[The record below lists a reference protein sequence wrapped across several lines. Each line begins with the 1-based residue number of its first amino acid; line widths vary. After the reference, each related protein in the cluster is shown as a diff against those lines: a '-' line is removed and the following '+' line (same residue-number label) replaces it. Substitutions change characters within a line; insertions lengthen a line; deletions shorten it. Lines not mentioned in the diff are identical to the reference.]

1 MARLTSLF
9 SSRDYCLM
17 QRQKLRSITQN
28 ADETDLKF
36 VKRVIAA
43 AKLCNF
49 GEEQLLENVVF
60 IIQSSAVNI
69 KVREA
74 SRKVLRKGGN
84 LTSLLDKIQACEMEK
99 LNEEM
104 YRKNHRK
111 TNNAEVAAVS
121 YSHKTETGSQVKG
134 YGSSYHSRP
143 FIRKWDLSQ
152 QKGQHFRQSVKYENR
167 NPCTRCTSTRH
178 LTSEC
183 HAIDKI
189 CRKCHRKGHLERACG
204 IIPASTHN
212 TMKRKNDDQQQG
224 PPPKV
229 RQIAAVSQTDLH
241 VDEPVE
247 ANHAINISKKDC
259 NCVIVGYI
267 ANCAISFLIDSGAE
281 VNTIDSNTFNL
292 LKNATCHPDL
302 FTV

>member
-1 MARLTSLF
+1 M
-9 SSRDYCLM
+9 
-17 QRQKLRSITQN
+17 
-28 ADETDLKF
+28 
-36 VKRVIAA
+36 IAA

-134 YGSSYHSRP
+134 YGSSYHRYLFFSLLLY
-143 FIRKWDLSQ
+143 IR
-152 QKGQHFRQSVKYENR
+152 
-167 NPCTRCTSTRH
+167 
-178 LTSEC
+178 
-183 HAIDKI
+183 
-189 CRKCHRKGHLERACG
+189 
-204 IIPASTHN
+204 
-212 TMKRKNDDQQQG
+212 
-224 PPPKV
+224 
-229 RQIAAVSQTDLH
+229 
-241 VDEPVE
+241 
-247 ANHAINISKKDC
+247 
-259 NCVIVGYI
+259 
-267 ANCAISFLIDSGAE
+267 
-281 VNTIDSNTFNL
+281 
-292 LKNATCHPDL
+292 
-302 FTV
+302 